1 MIIKLIKEETKMLS
15 EKLKEALNNQ
25 MNNEFAAAH
34 EYMAMAAYCE
44 SRSYDGF
51 ANFYIQQ
58 AKEERFH
65 GMKLYDYLND
75 RSVHA
80 TFKEIPAPAIDYSS
94 VLDTFK
100 AGLAQEKEVTKSF
113 YNISDIATDEK
124 EYATLSF
131 IRWFLD
137 EQVEEEATFE
147 RHIDYIERIKD
158 DANALFIYER
168 ELGKRDFSEE

>member
-25 MNNEFAAAH
+25 MNNEFVAAH

-80 TFKEIPAPAIDYSS
+80 TFKEFPATAYDSCSI
-94 VLDTFK
+94 LDTFM
-100 AGLAQEKEVTKSF
+100 
-113 YNISDIATDEK
+113 D
-124 EYATLSF
+124 
-131 IRWFLD
+131 R
-137 EQVEEEATFE
+137 
-147 RHIDYIERIKD
+147 
-158 DANALFIYER
+158 
-168 ELGKRDFSEE
+168 